1 MTEPVKKTNTSAW
14 MTALKQYNYG
24 NQWLV
29 PKRDTPEYQD
39 VLNIA
44 NEIKASLPPKVK
56 VPRVA
61 SEVKPKRQRKVKP
74 EEPVVNNVPLPATPS
89 IPVKKVR
96 KPRKPKIVSEEPV
109 E

>member
-14 MTALKQYNYG
+14 MTALKQYNDG
-24 NQWLV
+24 KQWLV

-39 VLNIA
+39 VLTIA

-61 SEVKPKRQRKVKP
+61 SERQRKVKP
-74 EEPVVNNVPLPATPS
+74 EEPPARPTT
-89 IPVKKVR
+89 PVKKVR
-96 KPRKPKIVSEEPV
+96 KPRKPKIVSAV